1 VSVGLLSACT
11 ESKTDEGSDT
21 GGTSQVA
28 EEGDAHLIGLGFS
41 SEGGTHELR
50 SIDPGTAEV
59 SLVGTV
65 DFGADGYES
74 WFGVM
79 TDSDA
84 GVLYAV
90 STAGD
95 LHSVAMDGSAATN
108 VGTLSQSIQAM
119 DVGNDGLVGIGYDE
133 GRGLNVLRS
142 IDVTTAEVTDLT
154 TFEFDSGSWQAYVV
168 NDPAAGVLY
177 AVSMNDT
184 LYRLQMDG
192 SAVEAIG
199 TLTQGIQHMGV
210 GIGGLIGVGYN
221 EQSGLNELR
230 SIVLYARS
238 TGNTLYRLQMDGSGV
253 ETIGALSDGI
263 LPYAMG
269 LGEY

>member
-1 VSVGLLSACT
+1 
-11 ESKTDEGSDT
+11 
-21 GGTSQVA
+21 
-28 EEGDAHLIGLGFS
+28 
-41 SEGGTHELR
+41 
-50 SIDPGTAEV
+50 
-59 SLVGTV
+59 
-65 DFGADGYES
+65 
-74 WFGVM
+74 
-79 TDSDA
+79 
-84 GVLYAV
+84 
-90 STAGD
+90 
-95 LHSVAMDGSAATN
+95 
-108 VGTLSQSIQAM
+108 M